1 MNLKHCS
8 RRLVVVAGATLA
20 IAAPV
25 AGAHTDPA
33 MPPTTSAGHT
43 GYAYEGRDLVP
54 LASGSAGDTGYAYEG
69 RDLVP
74 LASGSAGD
82 TGYAYEGRDLV
93 PLASGSGGRTP
104 AVQAQRSPASVSG
117 GFDWAPA
124 ALIVAGLL
132 AVASLATALGRRR
145 HMRTAG

>member
-33 MPPTTSAGHT
+33 MRPTTSAGH
-43 GYAYEGRDLVP
+43 
-54 LASGSAGDTGYAYEG
+54 TGYAYEG